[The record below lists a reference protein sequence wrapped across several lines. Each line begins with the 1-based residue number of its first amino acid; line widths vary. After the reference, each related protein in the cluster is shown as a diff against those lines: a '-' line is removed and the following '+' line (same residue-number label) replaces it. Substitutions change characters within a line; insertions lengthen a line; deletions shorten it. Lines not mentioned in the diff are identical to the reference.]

1 MQKAGLH
8 IPVEGMKSFR
18 VKMTVMIV
26 LVVLISSGL
35 LSVIS
40 YRRAKSSV
48 VSQSEENYRVA
59 ADKYAQELTAWINTN
74 ATMIDTMAADIRI
87 SGIFEEERDAFHSY
101 LKESYDSLNAD
112 GNIYDFYFTFPDN
125 TMACASDFVTDGSV
139 DYVHDRVWYT
149 TAVETKELYYSSPYL
164 DSDTKKPI
172 ITISKAVYKDGVL
185 EGVLAADIFVDTLVQ
200 IINSAEVAADS
211 YAFLIDR
218 DMGVIAHPDPA
229 YAFDSDPKGLVSV
242 PDAPYAEV
250 IDAIV
255 SGNEKT
261 IYVKDYDGITRG
273 IAISKM
279 PNTGWYVG
287 IATSRSEML
296 QGLSGLVR
304 GFLIAMGVAVI
315 IGGIF
320 AVFLAHVLDKLRTQQ
335 QEYEEQVLKL
345 EKQAADEA
353 SNAKSRFLADM
364 SHEIRTPINAIL
376 GMNEMISR
384 ETDSREIMGYSRNIR
399 QSGQNLLQLVNS
411 ILDFSK
417 IENGKMEIVPGR
429 YIVQSQIV
437 YIMNA
442 IAERAK
448 SKSLKLE
455 IDIDPELP
463 SELYGDNMRINEIMM
478 NLLTNAVKYTE
489 KGTVT
494 LVVKAKERRDLP
506 QRSVLMH
513 VEVKD
518 TGIGIKK
525 EDMEK
530 LFESYERLD
539 VERNRNIEGTGL
551 GISVTTKL
559 LSLMDSELKVES
571 TYGEGSTFW
580 FDVWQ
585 GIENEEPLGDWKMAI
600 AEEQTEAEYKE
611 SFQAPSAHILVVDD
625 TKMNILVTVN
635 YLKKTKVRTSTA
647 KSGAEAVRLASDTAF
662 DLILMD
668 QRMPGMDG
676 TETMSKIRDLGNKL
690 NEETPFICLTADVIQ
705 GARERYLAEGYDDY
719 LTKPVDAGELE
730 RLLLKYLPKEKIIL
744 SEESEEE
751 NMSKEGKNAALF
763 AALAKAGVDTKTGMF
778 FCQNDEEMY
787 KAILS
792 EYCAEQKIKSQHLT
806 DCFDRSDWKNYE
818 IHVHSL
824 KSTSKTIGAKRLSEL
839 AADLEDAA
847 GRGDELIIRDGH
859 AKVMQLYKEIVSV
872 IEEDLGV
879 VESSIVDEEEIFEFL
894 PEGPDD
900 VL

>member
-1 MQKAGLH
+1 
-8 IPVEGMKSFR
+8 
-18 VKMTVMIV
+18 MTVMIV
-26 LVVLISSGL
+26 LVVLVSSGL

-87 SGIFEEERDAFHSY
+87 SGIFEQERDAFHSY
-101 LKESYDSLNAD
+101 LKESFDSLNSE

-139 DYVHDRVWYT
+139 DYVHDRIWYT
-149 TAVETKELYYSSPYL
+149 TAAETKELYYSSPYL

-200 IINSAEVAADS
+200 IINSAEVASDS

-229 YAFDSDPKGLVSV
+229 YAFDSDPKGLMSV
-242 PDAPYAEV
+242 PDAPYGEV
-250 IDAIV
+250 IEAIV
-255 SGNEKT
+255 SGNEET

-273 IAISKM
+273 IAVSRM
-279 PNTGWYVG
+279 HNTGWYVG

-442 IAERAK
+442 IAERAR
-448 SKSLKLE
+448 SKSLKLN

-489 KGTVT
+489 KGSVT
-494 LVVKAKERRDLP
+494 LVVKAKERRDDP
-506 QRSVLMH
+506 EKSVLMH

-559 LSLMDSELKVES
+559 LSLMNSELKVES

-600 AEEQTEAEYKE
+600 AEEQAEAEYKE

-635 YLKKTKVRTSTA
+635 YLKKTKVRISTA
-647 KSGAEAVRLASDTAF
+647 KSGDEAVRLASDTAF

-676 TETMSKIRDLGNKL
+676 TETMSKIRDLSNKL

-744 SEESEEE
+744 SEESEEG
-751 NMSKEGKNAALF
+751 NMSKEGENAALF

-787 KAILS
+787 KAILA
-792 EYCAEQKIKSQHLT
+792 EYCAEQKIKSQHLE
-806 DCFDRSDWKNYE
+806 DCFARSDWKNYE

-847 GRGDELIIRDGH
+847 GRGDELTIRDGH
-859 AKVMQLYKEIVSV
+859 AKVMELYTEIVSV

>member
-1 MQKAGLH
+1 
-8 IPVEGMKSFR
+8 
-18 VKMTVMIV
+18 MTVMIV
-26 LVVLISSGL
+26 LVVLVSSGL

-87 SGIFEEERDAFHSY
+87 SGIFEQERDAFHSY
-101 LKESYDSLNAD
+101 LKESFDSLNSE

-149 TAVETKELYYSSPYL
+149 TAAETKELYYSSPYL

-200 IINSAEVAADS
+200 IINSAEVASDS

-229 YAFDSDPKGLVSV
+229 YAFDSDPKGLMSV
-242 PDAPYAEV
+242 PDAPYGEV
-250 IDAIV
+250 IEAIV
-255 SGNEKT
+255 SGNEET

-273 IAISKM
+273 IAVSRM

-442 IAERAK
+442 IAERAR
-448 SKSLKLE
+448 SKSLKLN

-489 KGTVT
+489 KGSVT
-494 LVVKAKERRDLP
+494 LVVKAKERRDDP
-506 QRSVLMH
+506 EKSVLMH

-559 LSLMDSELKVES
+559 LSLMNSELKVES

-600 AEEQTEAEYKE
+600 AEEQAEAEYKE

-635 YLKKTKVRTSTA
+635 YLKKTKVRISTA
-647 KSGAEAVRLASDTAF
+647 KSGDEAVRLASDTAF

-676 TETMSKIRDLGNKL
+676 TETMSKIRDLSNKL

-744 SEESEEE
+744 SEESEEG
-751 NMSKEGKNAALF
+751 NMSKEGENAALF

-787 KAILS
+787 KAILA
-792 EYCAEQKIKSQHLT
+792 EYCAEQKIKSQHLS
-806 DCFDRSDWKNYE
+806 DCFERSDWKNYE

-839 AADLEDAA
+839 AADLEEAA
-847 GRGDELIIRDGH
+847 GRGDELTIRDGH
-859 AKVMQLYKEIVSV
+859 AKVMELYTEIVSM

-894 PEGPDD
+894 PEGPDE